1 MFLSISA
8 TFSPSKK
15 SRKPFVLTY
24 HLQSSGRKQIRN
36 KSKPQ
41 KNHTINV
48 FSPQILRAIGWR
60 TVTNTD
66 YDGAVLVGGLE
77 NELRH
82 FGDPDEERDSWSYP
96 EPVKPCPY
104 TREGARAIAA
114 EEKKKKQEKLRAAR
128 RSATLGI
135 SHYENDANHVDIE
148 VAAGKFE
155 EYEEAGCTIE
165 GSEEP
170 LEFCDDWFSKP
181 LQQED
186 GAHEAESDDGSKP
199 CNLLQGQGQVIDE
212 EKGADSF
219 EWDAVEMAAESIQDL
234 GVRTYEPDADSD
246 FDFDL
251 GNSFVLMFNEEPA
264 VTFNEACKEECSCG
278 CDSGFVEIDDTNTM
292 HGLNGVEKTGCSARA
307 VIAAQPGLWRS
318 MVACRPFERARRPH
332 IVRPGSW
339 QAV

>member
-1 MFLSISA
+1 MF
-8 TFSPSKK
+8 T
-15 SRKPFVLTY
+15 
-24 HLQSSGRKQIRN
+24 
-36 KSKPQ
+36 
-41 KNHTINV
+41 
-48 FSPQILRAIGWR
+48 PQILRAIGWR

-96 EPVKPCPY
+96 EPVKTCPY

-128 RSATLGI
+128 RSAILGI
-135 SHYENDANHVDIE
+135 SHYENDANHVDIDKA
-148 VAAGKFE
+148 VGKLEYDE
-155 EYEEAGCTIE
+155 EDGCTVE
-165 GSEEP
+165 GSDEP
-170 LEFCDDWFSKP
+170 LEFCDDWFSRP

-186 GAHEAESDDGSKP
+186 GAREAGSGDSLKR
-199 CNLLQGQGQVIDE
+199 CSILQKQIIDE
-212 EKGADSF
+212 RKDVDSY
-219 EWDAVEMAAESIQDL
+219 EWDAVEMATESTQDL
-234 GVRTYEPDADSD
+234 GVRTYDEDADSD
-246 FDFDL
+246 FDSDL
-251 GNSFVLMFNEEPA
+251 GISIVSMFNEEATVPSNQ
-264 VTFNEACKEECSCG
+264 TCKGECSCG

-292 HGLNGVEKTGCSARA
+292 HGLNGVEKTGSSARA

-318 MVACRPFERARRPH
+318 MIACRPFERARRPH